1 MEIERKFLLAEY
13 PQALIDAGELVVRSE
28 QRIEQTYLAMDDNE
42 ELRVR
47 RIADMA
53 TDEVSYT
60 HTFKRGNGLVREEVE
75 YAISESIYKQIM
87 NAFGFTPLTK
97 NRITAEWNGRIVE
110 IDIYDQIQL
119 SVLEAEFASVEEA
132 NGFQAPDWFGEDIS
146 SQKQYSNKTVWKQL
160 QGEKWQQQAAAQAGA
175 DKSAT

>member
-1 MEIERKFLLAEY
+1 MAMEIERKFLLAMD
-13 PQALIDAGELVVRSE
+13 PQALIAAGELAVKSE
-28 QRIEQTYLAMDDNE
+28 QRIEQTYLAMDENE

-47 RIADMA
+47 RIADL
-53 TDEVSYT
+53 TTGEISYT

-75 YAISESIYKQIM
+75 YAISESIYKQVM

-110 IDIYDQIQL
+110 IDVYDQIQL

-132 NGFQAPDWFGEDIS
+132 NEFQAPDWFGEDIS

-160 QGEKWQQQAAAQAGA
+160 QGDKWLQKQAAERV
-175 DKSAT
+175 